1 MKLSE
6 GFLVGFTAFR
16 TNKMRPLLT
25 ILGTIIG
32 VASVLPIIVVGDDT
46 TPIKGS
52 VQMSRP
58 ITIDEVISSP
68 FGGVGECHL
77 SIDGKRAAYVC
88 RGSITI
94 FNLEQWYDEVSFEG
108 NDPKWSP
115 ADPEVLAFLK
125 PNSSGV
131 WIRRLDGTEW
141 QLEETIG
148 EVEKS
153 NWAINP
159 STFEWSIDGRFLAV
173 VVEQD
178 LVEQDSNGDS
188 DGIVVVQPP
197 IPTYSSV
204 LIILDVMTGQVTFQT
219 ESDAGE
225 SYEHLAWHPSGDWVT
240 VSSSKPRLT
249 LGWRLFEVNLKDGIK
264 TDRIAPSIHELGM
277 MKWSPD
283 GTKLALGYSPYEYKG
298 DVRILGAMME
308 RDSQAVQILNEEYF
322 VRSVYWGGDSR
333 TVFFDGLK
341 GMSRHVFSVDTVSGR
356 SAVLADQSGWS
367 NLKGVSQDGHT
378 VLFTFRGTQALS
390 HDAYVVSIDSGQ
402 AQAITRFRDQLFKYE
417 LPNSEVVEWESY
429 DGLVLQGVIVPPLGK
444 SMGSE
449 HPTIVDLH
457 GGPAESAAAF
467 TFPSWCWLA
476 AQGFQVFAPDF
487 RGSQQYRWV
496 EPPTEAMD
504 YRDVMSGIDWLV
516 SQGMC
521 DKTRIG
527 VYGYSYGAILGAYAI
542 GKTPLFRAAVFAGG
556 CYDKRTYAGSPDGE
570 FYKEFATSMGGT
582 PWEIPHVYAELS
594 PTSHVANVKTPVLI
608 LHGEDD
614 EFQQSAPALYTA
626 YLREAGVEVEF
637 VLYKDAEH
645 DYGKKSHRKDMRER
659 TLRWF
664 LKYLIESN

>member
-77 SIDGKRAAYVC
+77 SIDGKRAAYVS

-94 FNLEQWYDEVSFEG
+94 FNLEQWYAEVSFEG
-108 NDPKWSP
+108 NYPKWSP

-141 QLEETIG
+141 QLGETIG

-153 NWAINP
+153 NWSANP
-159 STFEWSIDGRFLAV
+159 NTFEWSMDGRFLAL

-178 LVEQDSNGDS
+178 LEEDNNEKD
-188 DGIVVVQPP
+188 DGIVVVRPP
-197 IPTYSSV
+197 APTYANA
-204 LIILDVMTGQVTFQT
+204 LIILEVTTGQITFHT
-219 ESDAGE
+219 ESDACE
-225 SYEHLAWHPSGDWVT
+225 SYEHLAWHPSGDWIT
-240 VSSSKPRLT
+240 VCSSQHRLV
-249 LGWRLFEVNLKDGIK
+249 LGWRLSDINLEDGSK
-264 TDRIAPSIHELGM
+264 ADRIEPGIQELGKI
-277 MKWSPD
+277 KWSPD

-298 DVRILGAMME
+298 DVRVLGAMME
-308 RDSQAVQILNEEYF
+308 KDSQAVQILNEEYF
-322 VRSVYWGGDSR
+322 VRNAYWGGDSR
-333 TVFFDGLK
+333 KIFFDGLK

-356 SAVLADQSGWS
+356 SEVLADQSGWS
-367 NLKGVSQDGHT
+367 NLKGVSQDGRT

-402 AQAITRFRDQLFKYE
+402 SQAITRFKDQLSEYE

-496 EPPTEAMD
+496 EPPTDIMN
-504 YRDVMSGIDWLV
+504 YRDVMSGIDWLA
-516 SQGMC
+516 SEGMC
-521 DKTRIG
+521 DKSRMG
-527 VYGYSYGAILGAYAI
+527 VYGFSYGAMLGAYAI
-542 GKTPLFRAAVFAGG
+542 GKTPLFRAAVFKGG
-556 CYDKRTYAGSPDGE
+556 RYDRRTLAASSYGDFDRGTARV
-570 FYKEFATSMGGT
+570 MGGT
-582 PWEIPHVYAELS
+582 PWEIPHVYDELS
-594 PTSHVANVKTPVLI
+594 PTTHVANVKTPVLI
-608 LHGEDD
+608 LHGENDAV
-614 EFQQSAPALYTA
+614 QQAVPSLYTA
-626 YLREAGVEVEF
+626 YLRGAGVEVEF
-637 VLYKDAEH
+637 VLYKGAGHNLGKASYDKDA
-645 DYGKKSHRKDMRER
+645 YER
-659 TLRWF
+659 GLGWF
-664 LKYLIESN
+664 RKYLIESD